1 MYNSKFYVAGFN
13 KNLLEI
19 NNENYEYFKN
29 NFQEILDQMSITGLY
44 FNYLNN
50 LDLSFLSECSILTE
64 LVVARCERVT
74 YPNFSRLT
82 NLKFLQLGDT
92 KRKKI
97 IDLSGLYH
105 LETLSA
111 QYCQG
116 IIGIQNTNVQKLILF
131 GLKNTGDITL
141 PKSVIDIKIVRLD
154 SDNLNFLENLENL
167 ENLSLNYLK
176 NLNNINSLIE
186 LEKMRNLEFF
196 GLKTLQDM
204 NSFSNLYQLTGLRF
218 DTCSL
223 SSIKNFHNMN
233 DLRSLVLYNTNILD
247 GNLNSILALRQLEFL
262 TLTNKKNFN
271 LNEKYI
277 KDILNIKS

>member
-1 MYNSKFYVAGFN
+1 M
-13 KNLLEI
+13 EI

-167 ENLSLNYLK
+167 SLNYLK